1 LETKRLVL
9 AFALSAAVLLG
20 WYVLFPPPASAPA
33 GVKTRPAAATASAAA
48 PATAVPATAFPA
60 APAPPAAVSAPAA
73 VRSEPIGAAVAET
86 VEIRE
91 PLYTARLSNEGGVLT
106 SFVLLQHR
114 DGEGKPLDLVRQGAP
129 YPGRTLALDPADP
142 FLARAASARYTVTR
156 EESGNAKTVRFR
168 YREADGSGITRVY
181 VFRDSYVVALAV
193 EREGAPGPVGL
204 VLGPSIGNPSGAELT
219 SRYSKP
225 GATITVAAGGSVT
238 RRAKD
243 GLKEPITG
251 LSGLTAAGLED
262 NYFLTAFLPP
272 AQGAVALRPI
282 ALSAPTPVVPIAPA
296 ALAATPAADAKP
308 AAAEAESEVVL
319 SGAGTLATDVFIG
332 PKAIDILEK
341 TRPGLDR
348 VIDYGWFAVLVKPL
362 LWGLRAIH
370 RFVGNWGVAILLI
383 TVVIKVLLYPLTHK
397 QLVSM
402 KKMGA
407 LQPKVEAIRAKWGS
421 RGKQDPQARAKMNEE
436 MMGLYKQEG
445 VNPAGGCLPL
455 LLQMPILIAFY
466 NLLAHSIELR
476 HAPFMLWIT
485 DLSAKDPY
493 YVTPILMTAT
503 MWIQQQMTPTTG
515 DPAMKR
521 VQNIMPLVMGFLFKD
536 VPSGLV
542 LYWLMQN
549 VLTIGQQMLL
559 NRFTDLGP
567 ASMKP
572 ASKAS

>member
-1 LETKRLVL
+1 METKRLVL
-9 AFALSAAVLLG
+9 AFALSAAVLIG
-20 WYVLFPPPASAPA
+20 WYVLFPPPPAPA
-33 GVKTRPAAATASAAA
+33 KPAPTATAAKTASAALAAPTALAAA
-48 PATAVPATAFPA
+48 PAPA
-60 APAPPAAVSAPAA
+60 APAPAASPAPPPVPAT
-73 VRSEPIGAAVAET
+73 PIAANAAEI
-86 VEIRE
+86 VEVRE
-91 PLYTARLSNEGGVLT
+91 PLFTARLSNEGAVLT

-114 DGEGKPLDLVRQGAP
+114 DGAGKPLDLVRQGAP
-129 YPGRTLALDPADP
+129 YPGRTLGLDETDP
-142 FLARAASARYTVTR
+142 FLARAAKAHWAVSR
-156 EESGNAKTVRFR
+156 EDGNGNEKTVRFR
-168 YREADGSGITRVY
+168 YREADGNGLTRTY
-181 VFRDSYVVALAV
+181 TFRDSYVVAVRV
-193 EREGAPGPVGL
+193 EREGAAGPVGI
-204 VLGPSIGNPSGAELT
+204 VLGPSVGNPLGDELT

-225 GATITVAAGGSVT
+225 GATITVATGGSVT

-243 GLKEPITG
+243 GLKEAVTG
-251 LSGLTAAGLED
+251 LTGLVAAGLED
-262 NYFLTAFLPP
+262 NYFLTAFLPG
-272 AQGAVALRPI
+272 AQGSIALRPVVLG
-282 ALSAPTPVVPIAPA
+282 AAAPPAATTPEPGATPAPA
-296 ALAATPAADAKP
+296 AKP
-308 AAAEAESEVVL
+308 DGESEVVL
-319 SGAGTLATDVFIG
+319 SGASPLVADVFLG

-348 VIDYGWFAVLVKPL
+348 VIDYGWFAVIVKPL

-370 RFVGNWGVAILLI
+370 KFVGNWGVAILLI

-407 LQPKVEAIRAKWGS
+407 LQPKVEAIRTKWAS
-421 RGKQDPQARAKMNEE
+421 RIKQDPQARAKMNEE

-549 VLTIGQQMLL
+549 ILTIGQQMLL

-572 ASKAS
+572 KAS

>member
-1 LETKRLVL
+1 METKRLVL

-20 WYVLFPPPASAPA
+20 WYVLFPPPAPAPA
-33 GVKTRPAAATASAAA
+33 PAKRGPAPATSSSAAPATAAPASASPAAAA
-48 PATAVPATAFPA
+48 PATVPTPATTARV
-60 APAPPAAVSAPAA
+60 AVEPVGASSAE
-73 VRSEPIGAAVAET
+73 S

-91 PLYTARLSNEGGVLT
+91 PRYTARLSNEGGVLT

-114 DGEGKPLDLVRQGAP
+114 DGVGKPLDLVRQGAP

-142 FLARAASARYTVTR
+142 FLARAATARYAVTR
-156 EESGNAKTVRFR
+156 EENGNEKTVRFR
-168 YREADGSGITRVY
+168 YREADGSGISRVY
-181 VFRDSYVVALAV
+181 VFRDSYVVAVSV
-193 EREGAPGPVGL
+193 EREGSAGPVGL
-204 VLGPSIGNPSGAELT
+204 VLGPSIGNPSGDELT

-243 GLKEPITG
+243 GLKEPVTG
-251 LSGLTAAGLED
+251 LTGLTAAGLED
-262 NYFLTAFLPP
+262 NYFLSAFLPG
-272 AQGAVALRPI
+272 AQSAVALRPV
-282 ALSAPTPVVPIAPA
+282 ALSSSAPAPA
-296 ALAATPAADAKP
+296 ATPDATATPVAGPKP
-308 AAAEAESEVVL
+308 EGESEVVL
-319 SGAGTLATDVFIG
+319 SGSSPLAADVFLG

-407 LQPKVEAIRAKWGS
+407 LQPKVEAIKAKWGS
-421 RGKQDPQARAKMNEE
+421 RIKQDPQARAKMNEE

>member
-9 AFALSAAVLLG
+9 AFALSAAVLIG
-20 WYVLFPPPASAPA
+20 WYVLFPPPPPAPA
-33 GVKTRPAAATASAAA
+33 KPAPAAAAKTAAAGAPAPASPAAASAAA
-48 PATAVPATAFPA
+48 ATSA
-60 APAPPAAVSAPAA
+60 APAPAASPAPPPVPAT
-73 VRSEPIGAAVAET
+73 PIAADAAEV
-86 VEIRE
+86 VEVRE
-91 PLYTARLSNEGGVLT
+91 PLFTARLSNEGGVLT

-114 DGEGKPLDLVRQGAP
+114 DGAGKPLDLVRQGAP
-129 YPGRTLALDPADP
+129 YPGRTLGLDETDA
-142 FLARAASARYTVTR
+142 FLARAAKARWVASKEDGAANER
-156 EESGNAKTVRFR
+156 IVRFR
-168 YREADGSGITRVY
+168 YREADGNGLTRTY
-181 VFRDSYVVALAV
+181 TFRDSYVVGVKV
-193 EREGAPGPVGL
+193 EREGAAGPVGI
-204 VLGPSIGNPSGAELT
+204 VLGPSIGNPLGDELT
-219 SRYSKP
+219 SRYAKP

-243 GLKEPITG
+243 GLKEPLTG
-251 LSGLTAAGLED
+251 LTGLTAAGLED
-262 NYFLTAFLPP
+262 NYFLTAFLPG
-272 AQGAVALRPI
+272 AQGVIALRPV
-282 ALSAPTPVVPIAPA
+282 ALSVPAPA
-296 ALAATPAADAKP
+296 PATTPDATATPAAGAKP
-308 AAAEAESEVVL
+308 DGESEVVL
-319 SGAGTLATDVFIG
+319 SGPSPLAADVFLG
-332 PKAIDILEK
+332 PKAIEILDK

-370 RFVGNWGVAILLI
+370 KFVGNWGVAILLI

-407 LQPKVEAIRAKWGS
+407 LQPKVEAIRTKWSS
-421 RGKQDPQARAKMNEE
+421 RIKQDPQARVKMNEE

-549 VLTIGQQMLL
+549 ILTIGQQMLL

-567 ASMKP
+567 SSMKP
-572 ASKAS
+572 KAS

>member
-9 AFALSAAVLLG
+9 AFALSAAVLIG
-20 WYVLFPPPASAPA
+20 WYVLFPPPPAPA
-33 GVKTRPAAATASAAA
+33 KPVPAAAAAKPAGAGAPAAASAAA
-48 PATAVPATAFPA
+48 ATTPA
-60 APAPPAAVSAPAA
+60 APAPAARPAPPPVAA
-73 VRSEPIGAAVAET
+73 TPIAADAAEV
-86 VEIRE
+86 VEVRE
-91 PLYTARLSNEGGVLT
+91 PHFTARLSNEGGVLT
-106 SFVLLQHR
+106 SFVLLQHK
-114 DGEGKPLDLVRQGAP
+114 DGAGKPLDLVRQGAP
-129 YPGRTLALDPADP
+129 YAGRTLGLDESDA
-142 FLARAASARYTVTR
+142 FLARAAKARWAVSK
-156 EESGNAKTVRFR
+156 EDGDANEKIVRFR
-168 YREADGSGITRVY
+168 YREADGNGLTRTY
-181 VFRDSYVVALAV
+181 VFHDSYVVAVKV
-193 EREGAPGPVGL
+193 EREGAAGPVGI
-204 VLGPSIGNPSGAELT
+204 VLGPSIGNPLGDELT
-219 SRYSKP
+219 SRYAKP

-243 GLKEPITG
+243 GLKEPLVG
-251 LSGLTAAGLED
+251 LTGLTAAGLED
-262 NYFLTAFLPP
+262 NYFLSAFLPG
-272 AQGAVALRPI
+272 AQGAVSLRPV
-282 ALSAPTPVVPIAPA
+282 ALSVAAPAPA
-296 ALAATPAADAKP
+296 ATPDAAATPAAGAKP
-308 AAAEAESEVVL
+308 DGESEVVL
-319 SGAGTLATDVFIG
+319 SGPSPLSTDVFFG

-348 VIDYGWFAVLVKPL
+348 VIDYGWFAVIVKPL

-370 RFVGNWGVAILLI
+370 KVVGNWGVAILLI

-407 LQPKVEAIRAKWGS
+407 LQPKVEAIRTKWGS
-421 RGKQDPQARAKMNEE
+421 RIKQDPQARAKMNEE

-549 VLTIGQQMLL
+549 ILTIGQQMLL

-567 ASMKP
+567 SSMKP
-572 ASKAS
+572 KAS